1 MARRWLQEG
10 GVSPSLQELPRTR
23 QIHTLNVMGLIQS
36 VLGHYYKLGIGR
48 ERLLKYIWRLLEE
61 LIIVRVGDFW
71 IYNLN
76 VLLLRLLIVSRLHL
90 RVLLLVL
97 LFSDLSISHP
107 VLAHPHYV
115 LLLLHQQAIQIL
127 LYVHV
132 QPADLPL
139 CNLAGVFG
147 SEHVAEPI
155 VDSPEVLQ
163 LHALLVL
170 HPLVLED
177 LLALSDD
184 PLAHL
189 HDLLHVLVLEVDDL
203 LEGVLVHLDH
213 LSIVIFGVGAQVGG
227 RVGWLLGW
235 VLRIA

>member
-1 MARRWLQEG
+1 M
-10 GVSPSLQELPRTR
+10 
-23 QIHTLNVMGLIQS
+23 
-36 VLGHYYKLGIGR
+36 
-48 ERLLKYIWRLLEE
+48 
-61 LIIVRVGDFW
+61 
-71 IYNLN
+71 
-76 VLLLRLLIVSRLHL
+76 
-90 RVLLLVL
+90 RVLLQVL
-97 LFSDLSISHP
+97 LFSDLCISHP

-132 QPADLPL
+132 QPPDLPL
-139 CNLAGVFG
+139 CYLVVGVFR
-147 SEHVAEPI
+147 SEHVPEPI

-213 LSIVIFGVGAQVGG
+213 LSVVVFGVGA
-227 RVGWLLGW
+227 
-235 VLRIA
+235 